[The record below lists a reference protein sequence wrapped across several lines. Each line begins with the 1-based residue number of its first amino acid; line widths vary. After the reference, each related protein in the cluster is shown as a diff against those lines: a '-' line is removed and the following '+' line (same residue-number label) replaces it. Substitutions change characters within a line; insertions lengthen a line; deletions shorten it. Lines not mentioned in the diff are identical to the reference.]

1 MAEPSIYWEEEF
13 SGTNDSDS
21 DTDRDESLV
30 ILSVAIA
37 NVVNYLWTCL

>member
-1 MAEPSIYWEEEF
+1 MAEPSIRWEEES

-30 ILSVAIA
+30 ILSK
-37 NVVNYLWTCL
+37 WQ